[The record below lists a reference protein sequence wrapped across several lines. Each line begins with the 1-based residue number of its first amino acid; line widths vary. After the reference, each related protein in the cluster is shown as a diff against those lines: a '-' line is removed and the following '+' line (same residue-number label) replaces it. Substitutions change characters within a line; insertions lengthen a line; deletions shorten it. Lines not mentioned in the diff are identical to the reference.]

1 VPTTTLQ
8 PQLNTRNDDP
18 FHFFGTLTTLRAT
31 GATTNGAFGLVDSLM
46 PPGMESP
53 YHVHGKEDEAFY
65 VIEGEV
71 ALVVDGTWMVAG
83 PGTYALG
90 PRGIPHG
97 FKVVSDT
104 PARMLLLWTPGGFE
118 HFVNE
123 LRQPEP
129 APGMEAEPLDMQRVM
144 AAATRADIQI
154 LGPLPAFV
162 R

>member
-1 VPTTTLQ
+1 VQTQTLQ
-8 PQLNTRNDDP
+8 PHLNTRHDDP
-18 FHFFGTLTTLRAT
+18 FLLFGGVTTLRAT
-31 GATTNGAFGLVDSLM
+31 GATTNGAFGLLDSLM

-53 YHVHGKEDEAFY
+53 YHVHTKEDEAFY

-83 PGTYALG
+83 PGTYAFG
-90 PRGIPHG
+90 PRGVPHG

-129 APGMEAEPLDMQRVM
+129 APGAQPEPLDMRQVM
-144 AAATRADIQI
+144 AAAARADIQI
-154 LGPLPAFV
+154 LGPLPEFV